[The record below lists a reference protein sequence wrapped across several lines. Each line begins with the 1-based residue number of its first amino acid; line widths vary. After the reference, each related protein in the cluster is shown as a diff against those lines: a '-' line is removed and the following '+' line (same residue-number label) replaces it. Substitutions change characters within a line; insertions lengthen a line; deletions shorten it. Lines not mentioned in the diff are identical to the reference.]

1 VTVERAMNILM
12 PVETEQQYEEALQ
25 RIQSFE
31 GDLPDP
37 ESEQGRELAA
47 LMKLV
52 DEYEKEHHGSIDAP
66 SPATVVQQRM
76 RRLNLTQA
84 ELAEKTGIPESRISE
99 IVNDKRLPSR
109 RQIEKLSA
117 FFDIPADLL
126 VRDRQSPAAE

>member
-1 VTVERAMNILM
+1 MNILM
-12 PVETEQQYEEALQ
+12 PVETEQQYEEALH

-37 ESEQGRELAA
+37 ESKQGRELAA

-52 DEYEKEHHGSIDAP
+52 DEYEKEHHESIDDP
-66 SPATVVQQRM
+66 SPATVVKQRM
-76 RRLNLTQA
+76 TRLGLTQA
-84 ELAEKTGIPESRISE
+84 ELADKTDIPESRISE

-126 VRDRQSPAAE
+126 VRDRTDLPAAE